1 MALAVAD
8 GRPPR
13 RLRRGR
19 PHSAAAARRSPRPQ
33 ARRRRRR
40 ALAAAGTIDA
50 AALAAALGGG
60 AALDGAELVADARDG
75 RRFVLL
81 ARDAPPASAAYRI
94 LLGDAPPGGAP
105 ALREPAAT
113 PLVAPWGG
121 GGAPPACVAADG
133 ARLLFR
139 RDADDGVTWIE
150 CDLARG
156 SFTAAKYRAG
166 SAAAAVREF
175 LGR

>member
-1 MALAVAD
+1 M
-8 GRPPR
+8 
-13 RLRRGR
+13 
-19 PHSAAAARRSPRPQ
+19 
-33 ARRRRRR
+33 
-40 ALAAAGTIDA
+40 
-50 AALAAALGGG
+50 
-60 AALDGAELVADARDG
+60 
-75 RRFVLL
+75 LL

-121 GGAPPACVAADG
+121 GGAPPAVVAADG

-139 RDADDGVTWIE
+139 RDADGVTWIE

-156 SFTAAKYRAG
+156 SFAAAKYRG
-166 SAAAAVREF
+166 SSAAAAVREF
-175 LGR
+175 LGANPSFIQSVPRALQHVQRPLVPLLAAVQAAHPKRQGGAHAADAARAPVGRRTPDAQL